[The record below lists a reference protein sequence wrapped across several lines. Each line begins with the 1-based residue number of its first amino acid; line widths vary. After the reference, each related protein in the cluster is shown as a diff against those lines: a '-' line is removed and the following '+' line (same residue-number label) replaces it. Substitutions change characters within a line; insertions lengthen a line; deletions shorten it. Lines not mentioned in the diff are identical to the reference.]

1 MADEGSKAGDTK
13 QSPAGGTI
21 QVSSRQR
28 GNPIL
33 KSIRSV
39 PWEFAEGLAPD
50 YILGTCFKHEASNV
64 TPYNKIRLLGLIQE
78 KMISRDCKS
87 KSFRLARPKCFG
99 FATQNI
105 LDITYVE
112 Q

>member
-1 MADEGSKAGDTK
+1 MADEESKAGDTK
-13 QSPAGGTI
+13 QTPAGGTI

-50 YILGTCFKHEASNV
+50 YILGTSV
-64 TPYNKIRLLGLIQE
+64 IRLQISLFTIKLCSTKLLGL
-78 KMISRDCKS
+78 
-87 KSFRLARPKCFG
+87 ARAKV
-99 FATQNI
+99 I
-105 LDITYVE
+105 
-112 Q
+112 